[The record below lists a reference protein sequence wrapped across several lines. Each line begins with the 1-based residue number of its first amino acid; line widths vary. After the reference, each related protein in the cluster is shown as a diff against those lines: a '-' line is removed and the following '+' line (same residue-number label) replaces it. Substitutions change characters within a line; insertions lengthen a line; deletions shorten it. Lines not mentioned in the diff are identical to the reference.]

1 MTKETADQGSRLC
14 GWLTCSSS
22 CFVSRRHRRWC
33 GCFCIP
39 PPWLSWPVMLNSI
52 LDLRRDVS
60 VKIGLPPKIEW
71 IWNQH
76 STSTMVPCVFGFDP
90 HPDLLA
96 TCSHGF
102 GPEHRS
108 IRRPRRLA
116 RYLKCQR
123 SMAQCRHDAMAA
135 GQSDSFTQNLSVL
148 SWILFRLLS
157 LVFLLYC
164 LVAVRDGLKGLPY
177 KNYV

>member
-71 IWNQH
+71 IWNQVPWFPASSGLTHTQICLPLVRTALAPSIGPSDGQDGSRGTWNVNDPWH
-76 STSTMVPCVFGFDP
+76 SADMM
-90 HPDLLA
+90 LWQLA
-96 TCSHGF
+96 NLIVSH
-102 GPEHRS
+102 R
-108 IRRPRRLA
+108 IWA
-116 RYLKCQR
+116 
-123 SMAQCRHDAMAA
+123 
-135 GQSDSFTQNLSVL
+135 
-148 SWILFRLLS
+148 S
-157 LVFLLYC
+157 LVEYC
-164 LVAVRDGLKGLPY
+164 FDCCP
-177 KNYV
+177 